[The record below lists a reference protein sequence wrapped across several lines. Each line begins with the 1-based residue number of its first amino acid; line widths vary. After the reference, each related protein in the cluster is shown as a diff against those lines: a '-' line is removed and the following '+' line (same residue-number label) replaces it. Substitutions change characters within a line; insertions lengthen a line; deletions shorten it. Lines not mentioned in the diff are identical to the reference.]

1 MKSLRL
7 APALAAALLPLAAG
21 CAGNLRSTPQQPTY
35 PYPPPGA
42 APQPYATPYPYG
54 GAPASVIPP
63 GQAAAPGATSVVAF
77 NAPAPAPV
85 GSPLPAGWAW
95 PVNPDALAQG
105 LSQEIYRPVNVQAL
119 QALAGKGP
127 CSPVEVAPSVWITPF
142 CGKLP
147 DLAFS
152 PKAGP
157 APAAAAASTPIP
169 SAVDFR
175 ALGID
180 GPIKDQQEAGVCWS
194 FAISTLMDNALRR
207 AGRQGDALAPLH
219 IIADDEFT
227 ALYEKGKGTPLVVET
242 AWPYDPHK
250 ACKLDESPGDRGYC
264 QQAYGIQSGTWK
276 SDATLSGERARA
288 EASGVYRILTFHP
301 FKRPVDAD
309 EVARVLGT
317 GQAIYVGFDIDT
329 KAWSA
334 ANRRNGG
341 VLGDWTPDGSGG
353 HAVALVGFRPATS
366 GGGRQYLVHN
376 SWGKGWGDGG
386 YAWVSE
392 AMVKQRIHEAFT
404 VTVGD
409 AGGTALSTASLPVP
423 VPTPTAWPWPIP
435 APAPTQTPA
444 PTPAP
449 TQAPAP
455 APGATTFPFPFPFPL
470 PAPAPA
476 AGGAT
481 CASPSV
487 RDLLTAQCVAPC
499 AGGVA
504 PVAGICPVLSP
515 PRPGAA
521 TASCASGSAPD
532 VVTGVCEPSCP
543 SGRPRAAGVC
553 FF

>member
-7 APALAAALLPLAAG
+7 APVLVALLPLAAG
-21 CAGNLRSTPQQPTY
+21 CAGNMRSTPQPTQPY
-35 PYPPPGA
+35 SYPGA
-42 APQPYATPYPYG
+42 APPPPYATPYPYG
-54 GAPASVIPP
+54 VAPAGAVPP
-63 GQAAAPGATSVVAF
+63 GQVAAVPAATSVVAF

-95 PVNPDALAQG
+95 PVNADALAQG

-157 APAAAAASTPIP
+157 APAAAAATTPIP
-169 SAVDFR
+169 SGVDFR

-207 AGRQGDALAPLH
+207 AGRTGDALAPLH

-227 ALYEKGKGTPLVVET
+227 KLFEKGNGTPLVVET
-242 AWPYDPHK
+242 SWPYDPHK
-250 ACKLDESPGDRGYC
+250 ACKLDESPGDRSFC

-276 SDATLSGERARA
+276 SDASLASERGRA

-301 FKRPVDAD
+301 LKRPVDPD
-309 EVARVLGT
+309 EVARILGT

-341 VLGDWTPDGSGG
+341 VLADWNNDGSGG
-353 HAVALVGFRPATS
+353 HAVALVGFRPST
-366 GGGRQYLVHN
+366 GGSGRQYLVHN

-409 AGGTALSTASLPVP
+409 SKGTALTTASLPLP
-423 VPTPTAWPWPIP
+423 VPTPTAWPWPVP
-435 APAPTQTPA
+435 AAT

-455 APGATTFPFPFPFPL
+455 APTPAATTFPFPFPFP
-470 PAPAPA
+470 APA
-476 AGGAT
+476 ASGAA
-481 CASPSV
+481 CASPQV

-532 VVTGVCEPSCP
+532 VVTGVCEPTCP